1 MTSVNELLRD
11 EAIRHAVDLQ
21 QHSNQTVRRIMAVLN
36 RADDRLFSE
45 LTQALQRLEPTSF
58 TVERLEAMLYSV
70 RSVNQEAFKLAAKDL
85 TSELQALVEYEA
97 SYQRQALVSVLPVQ
111 VRVAAIS
118 VEVTY
123 AAALARPFQGVLLK
137 GVLDDLEAGK
147 AKKIRQSIA
156 QGYVESKTTDQIV
169 RELRGTKAKGY
180 ADGFLQ
186 GTRRDVEAVTRTA
199 LGHMAGFTQD
209 RFLDAN
215 IDLIKGVV
223 WSSTLDMRTSEICR
237 VRDGLLY
244 TPETHK
250 PIGHSIPWLAGPGRA
265 HWNCR
270 SHQTTVLKSYK
281 ELGIDIPE
289 VVIDGKT
296 RASVDG
302 QLPAE
307 TTYGQWLEKQS
318 AARQTEVLGATR
330 AKLMRDGKL
339 SMADMHNSKGQ
350 FLTLD
355 ELRSRDA
362 AVFKRA
368 GL

>member
-21 QHSNQTVRRIMAVLN
+21 QYSNQTVRRIMSVLN
-36 RADDRLFSE
+36 RADDRLFAE
-45 LTQALQRLEPTSF
+45 LTQALQRLEPASF
-58 TVERLEAMLYSV
+58 TVERLESMLYSV
-70 RSVNQEAFKLAAKDL
+70 RSINSEAFKLAGQSL
-85 TSELQALVEYEA
+85 TSELRDMVEYEA
-97 SYQRQALVSVLPVQ
+97 AYQRQALVTVLPVQ
-111 VRVAAIS
+111 VHVAAIS
-118 VEVTY
+118 AEMTY

-147 AKKIRQSIA
+147 AKKIRQAVA
-156 QGYVESKTTDQIV
+156 QGYTESKTTDQIV
-169 RELRGTKAKGY
+169 RELRGTRVNGY
-180 ADGFLQ
+180 ADGLLQ

-215 IDLIKGVV
+215 VDLIKGVV
-223 WSSTLDMRTSEICR
+223 WSSKLDMSTSEICR
-237 VRDGLLY
+237 IRDGKLY

-270 SHQTTVLKSYK
+270 SYQTAVLKSHK
-281 ELGIDIPE
+281 DLGIDIPE
-289 VVIDGKT
+289 IVVEGKT

-302 QLPAE
+302 QVPAD

-318 AARQTEVLGATR
+318 AARQTEVLGVTR

-350 FLTLD
+350 FLTLN
-355 ELRSRDA
+355 ELRARDA
-362 AVFKRA
+362 GAFKRA
-368 GL
+368 GF